1 MKKKILTSKVL
12 SAHQVLSTAKYGK
25 LDDADKIK
33 VWKIARK
40 LAPVAEKFD
49 ADVKDASEKLKPTED
64 FNDRLQKAQEY
75 EAMIRKPDYD
85 AQKLPM
91 GAAEYDAFIKELQ
104 KYNKL
109 VGDAVKEFGD
119 KEVSVEFEPVS
130 EDAFGKLMASNDSWK
145 MAQVVELGELI
156 VE

>member
-12 SAHQVLSTAKYGK
+12 MAHQVLSTAKYGK

-64 FNDRLQKAQEY
+64 FSERLMKAQEY
-75 EAMIRKPDYD
+75 EAMVRKPDCD

-91 GAAEYDAFIKELQ
+91 GAAEYDVFIKELR

-109 VGDAVKEFGD
+109 VDDAVREFGD
-119 KEVSVEFEPVS
+119 KEVEIEFDSVS
-130 EDAFGKLMASNDSWK
+130 EDAFGKLMASNDWK

>member
-1 MKKKILTSKVL
+1 MKKKIQTSKVL
-12 SAHQVLSTAKYGK
+12 AAHQVLSTAKYSK

-33 VWKIARK
+33 AWKIARK

-64 FNDRLQKAQEY
+64 FSDRLQKAQEY

-91 GAAEYDAFIKELQ
+91 GAAEYEAFIKELK

-109 VGDAVKEFGD
+109 VDDAVKEFGD
-119 KEVSVEFEPVS
+119 KEVSIEFDPIS
-130 EDAFGKLMASNDSWK
+130 EDAFGKLMSSNDGWK
-145 MAQVVELGELI
+145 IAHVVELGELI

>member
-1 MKKKILTSKVL
+1 M
-12 SAHQVLSTAKYGK
+12 AHQVLSTAKYGK

-49 ADVKDASEKLKPTED
+49 ADVKDASEKLKPTGD
-64 FNDRLQKAQEY
+64 FSERLMKAQEY
-75 EAMIRKPDYD
+75 EAMVRKPDCD

-91 GAAEYDAFIKELQ
+91 GAAEYDAFIKELR

-109 VGDAVKEFGD
+109 VDDAVREFGD
-119 KEVSVEFEPVS
+119 KEVEIEFDPVS
-130 EDAFGKLMASNDSWK
+130 EDAFGKLMASNDWK
-145 MAQVVELGELI
+145 MVQVVELGELI